1 VILWLR
7 AIFETAY
14 TFGFRLGELR
24 SMRCHRID
32 LLSNTINLDT
42 SKNGEPRTAYMT
54 VAVRQLIAAL
64 VVGKKAGDFLFTRNG
79 RKLGYFRKTWA
90 NTCVRAGVG
99 HFHCPTCDEELTLVP
114 GKQEHC
120 KRRMA
125 ACRSAVSWSD
135 LPRSAAQWRAWF
147 DTDGSGSTHLH
158 ENFRPQ
164 NYFRFHR
171 YAIVS
176 RTELEAATRKLE
188 VSQEPTAKY

>member
-79 RKLGYFRKTWA
+79 RKLGDFRKTWA

-99 HFHCPTCDEELTLVP
+99 HFHCPTCDEELTLVL

-120 KRRMA
+120 ERRWRHA
-125 ACRSAVSWSD
+125 D
-135 LPRSAAQWRAWF
+135 LRYRGLIFHDLRRNGVRGLIQTGV
-147 DTDGSGSTHLH
+147 DQHTCMKISGHKTISVFT
-158 ENFRPQ
+158 
-164 NYFRFHR
+164 
-171 YAIVS
+171 
-176 RTELEAATRKLE
+176 ATR
-188 VSQEPTAKY
+188 S